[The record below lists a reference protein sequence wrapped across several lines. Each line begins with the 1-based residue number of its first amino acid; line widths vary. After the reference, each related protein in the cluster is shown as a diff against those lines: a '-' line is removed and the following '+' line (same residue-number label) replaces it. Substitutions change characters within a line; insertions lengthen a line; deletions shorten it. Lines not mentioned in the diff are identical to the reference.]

1 MAITIENIQTP
12 EMSATPSV
20 TIAVPANAQTGD
32 YLVVMYRCQINLAY
46 LMAMTF
52 GDAFTL
58 VTGTGPNAS
67 GTADKRHTGIYIRK
81 LDMSVEPSGYTFR
94 PTQYASNTR
103 ASAVALLLRGV
114 DQTNPVM
121 DSPTIYGG
129 TTSSTAHS
137 TVESLTADG
146 EALLVYMGAA
156 ELVAN
161 ISHVPTETPSGVT
174 LQGMVPGETESTTNS
189 RTYVWGGT
197 KNIAS
202 SGETGELTIGW
213 ASTTTPTSTAVLLRA
228 ATGAQPLV
236 APTPVVASTI
246 QPTTTTSTD
255 GSATVTWEP
264 VSGAS
269 GYSAHIAETMTPG
282 QEDFT
287 LVASSVTSPYTF
299 TGLKTG
305 AYSFGIK
312 ALA

>member
-1 MAITIENIQTP
+1 MGFDYRWGYFYESNYTNGSLDQYQDMWSILGMDYTASDDSWAAVKSYNKKVCAHILPSLTAYNTALAKGADMGQAAALATVPEVNMAITIENIQTP
-12 EMSATPSV
+12 EMSATPLV

-32 YLVVMYRCQINLAY
+32 YLVVMYRCQINLSY

-114 DQTNPVM
+114 DQMNPVM
-121 DSPTIYGG
+121 DSPTVYGG

-161 ISHVPTETPSGVT
+161 IAHVPTETPSGVT
-174 LQGMVPGETESTTNS
+174 LQGMVPGETESAANS

-213 ASTTTPTSTAVLLRA
+213 ASTTTQTSTAN
-228 ATGAQPLV
+228 
-236 APTPVVASTI
+236 AP
-246 QPTTTTSTD
+246 Q
-255 GSATVTWEP
+255 
-264 VSGAS
+264 
-269 GYSAHIAETMTPG
+269 
-282 QEDFT
+282 QQ
-287 LVASSVTSPYTF
+287 
-299 TGLKTG
+299 
-305 AYSFGIK
+305 
-312 ALA
+312 